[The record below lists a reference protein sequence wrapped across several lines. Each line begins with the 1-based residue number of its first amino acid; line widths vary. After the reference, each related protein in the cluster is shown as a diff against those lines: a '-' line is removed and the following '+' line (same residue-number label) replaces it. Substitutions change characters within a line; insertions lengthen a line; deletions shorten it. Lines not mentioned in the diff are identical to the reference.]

1 MPKRQVIGVVTSDRM
16 AKTRRVEIRRKTRH
30 PLYGKFVASRT
41 ICYVHDEEN
50 QSHEG
55 DTVEIIESRPM
66 SKLKRWQL
74 VRIVQ
79 KSTTVDVA
87 MLKAARKAEMD
98 AEQEFLEQGER
109 PAQRSHD
116 DDVKEEAK

>member
-98 AEQEFLEQGER
+98 AEKEFLEQRER
-109 PAQRSHD
+109 PAQKSHD
-116 DDVKEEAK
+116 DEAEEDSK